1 MGAAPRAVLVEM
13 KLKILYSAAGLLLA
27 FALAAALAARNDG
40 SPFSGFS
47 GSLQEELVQARAENK
62 KGTLVIFEL
71 EGCGDC
77 KQLENLLLKSAQ
89 ARRYY
94 QSRFRIARIELDA
107 PEFITDFKGRKT
119 RKMDFALAQR
129 VVATPTLVFFDNDGL
144 PVTRFAGA
152 PKSGAELEAIGRY
165 VADAA
170 YESQPLSAYLAR
182 R

>member
-1 MGAAPRAVLVEM
+1 MKKKVL
-13 KLKILYSAAGLLLA
+13 S
-27 FALAAALAARNDG
+27 LAAAIFFAITVAGALAARNDG
-40 SPFSGFS
+40 GPLSGFS
-47 GSLQEELVQARAENK
+47 GSLREELEQARAEKK

-77 KQLENLLLKSAQ
+77 KQLENLLLESAQ

-94 QSRFRIARIELDA
+94 QSHFRIVRIELGA
-107 PEFITDFKGRKT
+107 PEFITDFKGMKT

-152 PKSGAELEAIGRY
+152 PKTGAELEAIGRY

-170 YESQPLSAYLAR
+170 YESQPLSAYLTR

>member
-1 MGAAPRAVLVEM
+1 MVAAARAVLAEM
-13 KLKILYSAAGLLLA
+13 RTGIVRAAAALLLA
-27 FALAAALAARNDG
+27 LGVAAALAANTNS
-40 SPFSGFS
+40 SPFSHFS
-47 GSLQEELVQARAENK
+47 GSLQEELAQAKAENK

-77 KQLENLLLKSAQ
+77 KQLDSLLLKSAR

-94 QSRFRIARIELDA
+94 ESRFRIVRVELGA
-107 PEFITDFKGRKT
+107 PEFITDFNGRRI
-119 RKMDFALAQR
+119 RKMDFAQAQR
-129 VVATPTLVFFDNDGL
+129 VVAAPTLVFFDSGGL
-144 PVTRFAGA
+144 PVTRFAGT
-152 PKSGAELEAIGRY
+152 PKSGTELEAIGRY